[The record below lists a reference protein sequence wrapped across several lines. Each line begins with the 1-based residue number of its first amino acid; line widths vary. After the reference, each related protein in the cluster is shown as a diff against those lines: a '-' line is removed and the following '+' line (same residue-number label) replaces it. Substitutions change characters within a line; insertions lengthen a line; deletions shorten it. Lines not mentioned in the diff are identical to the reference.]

1 MDTIKQWQQR
11 ARVAAANMSQAEL
24 TAKIKQLDSVLD
36 DMDLGLYS
44 LDAQSIQALSRST
57 ATATP
62 RLGLYPVRAT
72 SLVNADQADTL
83 RETARRVRYQRLW
96 LQRQRDKGKSTL
108 ADVPELPEFKQLK
121 GWIVDLATAHLYN
134 SRGLESRS
142 TKRCTIGTNGYIK
155 VADTMLHRVVM
166 ASWINAVNPDL
177 LPLFD
182 QCQVHH
188 INPKAK
194 ATLAGNTLDHL
205 ALVDKADHA
214 KLSGTQRALTKY
226 FDHLYQSE

>member
-1 MDTIKQWQQR
+1 MSVMDRLRER
-11 ARVAAANMSQAEL
+11 AKKDAANMTRAEL
-24 TAKIKQLDSVLD
+24 IAKEKQLDNLFD
-36 DMDLGLYS
+36 DLNLGLYS
-44 LDAQSIQALSRST
+44 FNGQSIQALSRS
-57 ATATP
+57 TATP

-72 SLVNADQADTL
+72 SLVSADQADEL
-83 RETARRVRYQRLW
+83 REVARQVQYQRLW
-96 LQRQRDKGKSTL
+96 LQRQRDQGKTTL

-134 SRGLESRS
+134 SRCLESRA
-142 TKRCTIGTNGYIK
+142 TKRCTIGTHGYIK
-155 VADTMLHRVVM
+155 VADTVLHRVVM
-166 ASWINAVNPDL
+166 ASWINTVKPDL

-205 ALVDKADHA
+205 VLVDKADHL
-214 KLSGTQRALTKY
+214 KLSGAQRALTKY
-226 FDHLYQSE
+226 FDRLYRTE